1 MTQPKYKMC
10 SSNLNGEKLRS
21 SLGSN
26 SLGNSIRS
34 VSVSKPK
41 EVRVV
46 RVLDLTF
53 LYHHLRLAQG
63 VFERSDPAVK
73 SEATEFCM

>member
-26 SLGNSIRS
+26 SLGNSVRS

-46 RVLDLTF
+46 RVCDLTF
-53 LYHHLRLAQG
+53 LYNLSRLTQG
-63 VFERSDPAVK
+63 VLEMLDPAVN
-73 SEATEFCM
+73 SRVTGVSV